1 MQTDVFP
8 DAVILIITPEE
19 LSNINSLKNT
29 MDDVNNALKWMKTIF
44 YGTEMPVICVLNKI
58 DEYFNN
64 ELPNSEADVKKLEE
78 YTRNALKLV
87 NKYLVIPT
95 VKCIP
100 VSATKKYGIDQL
112 RLSINAT
119 SPLNAQIVDK
129 NLDYISQHRLS
140 IANKIIAAFSTASAA
155 VSYLPIADTII
166 VTFWQEWMYRML
178 ACFSADSSRTLNS
191 FKAMHCIRQGTS
203 LATRTSALFVGGL
216 FQLTPVGYS
225 IGS

>member
-87 NKYLVIPT
+87 NKYLIIPT

-100 VSATKKYGIDQL
+100 VSAMKNYGIDQL

-155 VSYLPIADTII
+155 VS
-166 VTFWQEWMYRML
+166 
-178 ACFSADSSRTLNS
+178 
-191 FKAMHCIRQGTS
+191 
-203 LATRTSALFVGGL
+203 
-216 FQLTPVGYS
+216 
-225 IGS
+225 